1 MLGLAELRGRL
12 VLRLR
17 DMVRNGELTERA
29 LARTTGVS
37 QPHIHNVLK
46 GKRELSVEMAEV
58 ILNAL
63 NLDVYDLVKQPAS
76 GDSNRATATE

>member
-1 MLGLAELRGRL
+1 
-12 VLRLR
+12 
-17 DMVRNGELTERA
+17 
-29 LARTTGVS
+29 
-37 QPHIHNVLK
+37 
-46 GKRELSVEMAEV
+46 MADV